1 MTLALWFVPSRPPYP
16 LRVIAS
22 PSVVHLRHS
31 WCFSVKQGNW
41 EWRNPQCPCNA
52 AFILS
57 ITKLCNTDAT
67 WCWHRP
73 KCRPPAARQASL
85 EDGVFGSA
93 AWSCFFLG
101 GGVFHSDP
109 SIIFKEQLFTF
120 GDFKPTF
127 LFSLILAVSFY
138 SFFLVAFMSNCFRC
152 TLNKIREFL
161 LISQYWGTLWSHQ
174 LWAACHNM
182 TLFMQERVLT
192 KLASDV
198 PRLNLSG
205 KVVQVCDWLLN
216 WYSGSHMYWWLIY
229 FYFFKNKESVWIWY
243 WILSLHCEPKSMPRW
258 ISMPE
263 PTKALNIMFVTH
275 VYWSSY

>member
-1 MTLALWFVPSRPPYP
+1 MLFSQTGELGVAKSSVSMQCCFYLEHHQVVQHWRYLMLASSKVSAPSGATSLIRRWCLW
-16 LRVIAS
+16 
-22 PSVVHLRHS
+22 
-31 WCFSVKQGNW
+31 
-41 EWRNPQCPCNA
+41 
-52 AFILS
+52 
-57 ITKLCNTDAT
+57 
-67 WCWHRP
+67 
-73 KCRPPAARQASL
+73 KCSL
-85 EDGVFGSA
+85 ELL
-93 AWSCFFLG
+93 FLG

>member
-1 MTLALWFVPSRPPYP
+1 MYSCWYLLLSNESYFNDY
-16 LRVIAS
+16 LRDISQIWES
-22 PSVVHLRHS
+22 PAKEFILF
-31 WCFSVKQGNW
+31 FSVWSFFSDLAK
-41 EWRNPQCPCNA
+41 
-52 AFILS
+52 AFLFFYAQKYRECFLKIV
-57 ITKLCNTDAT
+57 
-67 WCWHRP
+67 
-73 KCRPPAARQASL
+73 PALLPS
-85 EDGVFGSA
+85 GI
-93 AWSCFFLG
+93 WLG
-101 GGVFHSDP
+101 WGCIPFHSDP
-109 SIIFKEQLFTF
+109 SIIFKEQLLTF
-120 GDFKPTF
+120 CDFKPTF
-127 LFSLILAVSFY
+127 LFSLILAVSLY
-138 SFFLVAFMSNCFRC
+138 SFFLFAFMSNCFRC

-174 LWAACHNM
+174 LWAVCHNM

-198 PRLNLSG
+198 PRLNLSR

-216 WYSGSHMYWWLIY
+216 WYSGSHVYWWLIY
-229 FYFFKNKESVWIWY
+229 FYFLKNKESVWIWY

>member
-1 MTLALWFVPSRPPYP
+1 MRGAFVLPLVLLAWPMLCSASSWPWPCGLSHRVRRTLSASSPLLLSCTFVIPDAFQS
-16 LRVIAS
+16 
-22 PSVVHLRHS
+22 
-31 WCFSVKQGNW
+31 QGNW

-73 KCRPPAARQASL
+73 KCPPPVARQASL

-93 AWSCFFLG
+93 AWSCFFFFW

-109 SIIFKEQLFTF
+109 SIIFKEQLLTF

-127 LFSLILAVSFY
+127 LFSLILAVSLY
-138 SFFLVAFMSNCFRC
+138 SFFLFAFMSNCFRC

-174 LWAACHNM
+174 LWAVCHNM

-198 PRLNLSG
+198 PRLNLSR

-216 WYSGSHMYWWLIY
+216 WYSGSHVYWWLIY
-229 FYFFKNKESVWIWY
+229 FYF
-243 WILSLHCEPKSMPRW
+243 
-258 ISMPE
+258 
-263 PTKALNIMFVTH
+263 
-275 VYWSSY
+275 